1 MNIRQML
8 DDRITVAL
16 HTAGAPETVTAIVKP
31 SARPEFG
38 DYQANGVMAA
48 AKQLK
53 MKPRELA
60 NQVLEHLDLSDVAA
74 QIEVAGP
81 GFLNIHL
88 RNAWLAEQL
97 TRPDATATAEPR
109 QTIVVD
115 YSSPNLAKEMHV
127 GHLRSTIIGD
137 AMVRV
142 LTHLGHTV
150 IRQNHV
156 GDWGTQFG
164 MLLAHM
170 ADLKAQN
177 QSISTELADLEQ
189 FYRQA
194 KQRFDA
200 EPDFAER
207 ARKLVVK
214 LQSGDAECLQLW
226 QQFIDISLTHCETTY
241 ERLGVSLSRADVKA
255 ESSYNADLPSIIS
268 ELQAQDLLREDQ
280 GAQCAFM
287 EEFKNRNGDIMGLI
301 VQKSGGGYLYS
312 TTDLAALRYRQ
323 HTLQAERILYFV
335 DARQA
340 FHFQQVYA
348 LARKAGFVYP
358 DTSLEHM
365 AFGTM
370 LGEDG
375 TPFKTRSGDTVK
387 LADLLDE
394 AEERAYQ
401 LVSTINPEMPDA
413 ERREVAHKVGI
424 GAVKYADLSKN
435 RNSDYIFNLDAMV
448 SFEGNTAPY
457 LQYAYTR
464 IRSIFRKLGREVQ
477 ADATLNLL
485 EPAERTLALKLLQ
498 LDEVLHNVAQDGLP
512 NQLATYL
519 HELAGNLMTFYEA
532 CPILKVGITDEVRE
546 SRLLLIDKTAD
557 TLKTGLG
564 LLGIEVMERM

>member
-16 HTAGAPETVTAIVKP
+16 HAAGAPDAVTAIVKP

-53 MKPRELA
+53 MNPRELA
-60 NQVLEHLDLSDVAA
+60 NQVLEHLDLSDIAA
-74 QIEVAGP
+74 KIEVAGP

-88 RNAWLAEQL
+88 RNDWLAQQL
-97 TRPDATATAEPR
+97 THTDFTPPAQPA

-115 YSSPNLAKEMHV
+115 YSGPNLAKEMHV

-142 LTHLGHTV
+142 LEYLGHTV

-207 ARKLVVK
+207 ARELVVK
-214 LQSGDAECLQLW
+214 LQSGDAECQQLW
-226 QQFIDISLTHCETTY
+226 QQFIDISLAHCETIY
-241 ERLGVSLSRADVKA
+241 QRLGVSLSRADVKA
-255 ESSYNADLPSIIS
+255 ESSYNADLPNIIS

-323 HTLQAERILYFV
+323 HTLQAERMLYFV

-348 LARKAGFVYP
+348 LARKAGFVNP

-365 AFGTM
+365 AFGAM

-401 LVSTINPEMPDA
+401 LVSTINPDMPET

-477 ADATLNLL
+477 ADATLNLQ

-498 LDEVLHNVAQDGLP
+498 LDEVLHSVAQDGLP

-532 CPILKVGITDEVRE
+532 CPILKDGITDDVRE